1 MFGNGGLDEDAE
13 VDLVEVV
20 EEIDEVEIFRRTVG
34 EGGLRVR
41 EVSSDATMEP
51 RSRLASSRLL
61 P

>member
-1 MFGNGGLDEDAE
+1 MFGNGGLDDDDDE
-13 VDLVEVV
+13 DLVEVV
-20 EEIDEVEIFRRTVG
+20 EEMDEVEIFRRTVG

-41 EVSSDATMEP
+41 EVSSDATLEP

>member
-1 MFGNGGLDEDAE
+1 MFGSGGLDDDEE
-13 VDLVEVV
+13 DLVEVV
-20 EEIDEVEIFRRTVG
+20 EEVDEVEIFRRTVG

-41 EVSSDATMEP
+41 EVSSEATLEP

>member
-1 MFGNGGLDEDAE
+1 MFGSGGLDDDE

-20 EEIDEVEIFRRTVG
+20 EEVDEVEIFRRTVG

-41 EVSSDATMEP
+41 EVSSEATLEP

>member
-1 MFGNGGLDEDAE
+1 MFGSGGLDDDEE
-13 VDLVEVV
+13 DLVEVV
-20 EEIDEVEIFRRTVG
+20 EEVEEVEIFRRTVG

-41 EVSSDATMEP
+41 EVSSEATLEP

>member
-1 MFGNGGLDEDAE
+1 MCGSGGLDDDEE
-13 VDLVEVV
+13 DLVEVV
-20 EEIDEVEIFRRTVG
+20 EEVDEVEIFRRTVG

-41 EVSSDATMEP
+41 EVSSEATLEP